1 MTSAE
6 IYRLITENNFPI
18 STDTRTVE
26 PGDFFV
32 AIHVEQFDGKQYA
45 AEALIKGA
53 AYALIDNP
61 EFNRGEK
68 YILVENTLKTLQEVA
83 TLHRQQFTIP
93 VLAIGGSNGKTTT
106 KELISAVLQ
115 TTHKTHTTTGNL
127 NNDIGVPLTI
137 LRMKKESEIAVIEIG
152 ANHPGEHTLLMNIV
166 QPTHVLVT
174 NNGADHLEGFGT
186 LAGVRAA
193 NKEIY
198 DIAKKLDAH
207 AFVYKNLHDLV
218 EDSTELPRTLYPK
231 ENIQSISE
239 TFAGISH
246 KGISFTSQL
255 FGSFNEPNI
264 LAAIAVGEY
273 FTVPLTK
280 IAHAIQEYTP
290 TLKRSQVI
298 KKDDYKIILDCYN
311 ANPSSMELS
320 LGDFFK
326 TSEAGKRVL
335 IIGDMFELGNAE
347 EESHKTLLDFL
358 TSHADTEDIV
368 LCIGPR
374 LAKQK
379 TSESFLFFP
388 DALSAKNYFD
398 SLPLSDKKVFI
409 KGSRGMKLETIL

>member
-32 AIHVEQFDGKQYA
+32 AIHGEQFDGNQYA

-231 ENIQSISE
+231 ENI
-239 TFAGISH
+239 
-246 KGISFTSQL
+246 KW
-255 FGSFNEPNI
+255 
-264 LAAIAVGEY
+264 
-273 FTVPLTK
+273 
-280 IAHAIQEYTP
+280 
-290 TLKRSQVI
+290 
-298 KKDDYKIILDCYN
+298 
-311 ANPSSMELS
+311 
-320 LGDFFK
+320 
-326 TSEAGKRVL
+326 
-335 IIGDMFELGNAE
+335 
-347 EESHKTLLDFL
+347 
-358 TSHADTEDIV
+358 
-368 LCIGPR
+368 
-374 LAKQK
+374 
-379 TSESFLFFP
+379 
-388 DALSAKNYFD
+388 
-398 SLPLSDKKVFI
+398 
-409 KGSRGMKLETIL
+409 